1 MLCSVPKDKS
11 IQRDYK
17 PQIEQ
22 HNAKN
27 KTELLKLSIFAM
39 LANKLFKVDGNH
51 AITLIK
57 DNNKMFAYDPTNL
70 LVYTFL
76 IKTLE
81 KLLMVKDLLNYYQCL
96 L

>member
-1 MLCSVPKDKS
+1 
-11 IQRDYK
+11 
-17 PQIEQ
+17 
-22 HNAKN
+22 
-27 KTELLKLSIFAM
+27 M